1 MLMTTILLSVYLLR
15 KKVPAY
21 LVVIFLTIYLIIE
34 LTFFAGNMAKIMH
47 GGWFTIVLGSILFSV
62 MWAWSSARKIK
73 NRFVKFVD
81 IEEYYPIIKDL
92 SEDETVPKL
101 ASQLV
106 YLTSANF
113 AKATKT
119 CRCILVGTR
128 RCNG

>member
-1 MLMTTILLSVYLLR
+1 
-15 KKVPAY
+15 
-21 LVVIFLTIYLIIE
+21 
-34 LTFFAGNMAKIMH
+34 MAKIMH

-113 AKATKT
+113 RSEIELKIMYS
-119 CRCILVGTR
+119 ILQKQPKRADVYWFLHINRTE
-128 RCNG
+128 